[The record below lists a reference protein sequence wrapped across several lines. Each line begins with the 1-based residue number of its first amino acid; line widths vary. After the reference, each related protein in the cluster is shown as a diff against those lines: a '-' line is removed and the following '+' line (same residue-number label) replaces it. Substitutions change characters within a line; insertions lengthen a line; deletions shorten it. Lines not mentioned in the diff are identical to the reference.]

1 MQTYGKNSFPRQ
13 LLRSNLIYNFL
24 ILFSNQL
31 KYKSIKTDALL
42 LAIKDIDGKL
52 MVEMIIVTFLNTVS
66 TADFLTLTIM

>member
-31 KYKSIKTDALL
+31 QYKSIKTDALL

-52 MVEMIIVTFLNTVS
+52 MVEMIIVTFLNTVA